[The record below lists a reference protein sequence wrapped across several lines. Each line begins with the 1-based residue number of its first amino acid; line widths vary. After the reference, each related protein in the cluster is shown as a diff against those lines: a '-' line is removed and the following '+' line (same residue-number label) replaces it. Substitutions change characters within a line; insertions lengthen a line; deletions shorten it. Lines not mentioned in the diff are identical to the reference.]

1 MVNYTN
7 DTCRSDN
14 CPGNRGIFDPAPP
27 VADITSDLVIGGMGV
42 GIVSTSGLNS
52 TVFFIG
58 VFRLTTSGIG
68 AADVGCSTGLGTGTL
83 YPVATPRTAFMT

>member
-1 MVNYTN
+1 
-7 DTCRSDN
+7 
-14 CPGNRGIFDPAPP
+14 
-27 VADITSDLVIGGMGV
+27 MGV